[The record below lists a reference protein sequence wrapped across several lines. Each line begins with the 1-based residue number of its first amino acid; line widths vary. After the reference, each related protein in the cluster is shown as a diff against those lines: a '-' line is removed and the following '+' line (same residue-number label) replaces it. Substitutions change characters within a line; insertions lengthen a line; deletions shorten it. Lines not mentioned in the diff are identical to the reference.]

1 MPHGA
6 EHATNATVRGGLAA
20 FRPMHTAEH
29 GRSRMVAI
37 AAAPFD
43 AACAPAMGYPAA
55 MNDRIDEA
63 VLALLYLGI
72 FERHPVTGAR
82 TWKTFDWAAMAR
94 LHDAGLISDPVG
106 KAKSVA
112 LTDTGLRQAEAA
124 YRRLFETKDQ
134 GACDAAAAAPPGAP
148 RP

>member
-1 MPHGA
+1 
-6 EHATNATVRGGLAA
+6 
-20 FRPMHTAEH
+20 MHTAEH
-29 GRSRMVAI
+29 CRSRMVAI

-82 TWKTFDWAAMAR
+82 TWKTFDWAVMAR

-106 KAKSVA
+106 KAKSVT

-124 YRRLFETKDQ
+124 YRRLFETNDQ
-134 GACDAAAAAPPGAP
+134 GACDADAAASPGAP

>member
-6 EHATNATVRGGLAA
+6 EHAANAAVRGGLAA

-112 LTDTGLRQAEAA
+112 LTDAGLRQAEAA